1 MDIQQAEKI
10 LDKLAFLMEEKGGS
24 DLIITGECSPGI
36 KLNGKVQYIEGLTLT
51 SEAVENMA
59 KSKLSDGLYEQFE
72 RDLELNFMID
82 YPGKAQFRTNVFKQ
96 KDTVGMVLRR
106 IPVSIPSI
114 EALNLPE
121 YLRELASLKRG
132 LVLFTGGTGVGKST
146 SLASM
151 IDYRNRNF
159 ADHIITVEDPIEFV
173 HKSRKSIVCQREIGI
188 DTHSYAR
195 AMKSAL
201 RQAPDVLLVGEIRDM
216 EVMEQ
221 AMSFAETGHLV
232 FATLHATSAKL
243 TLERIVNLFPFERR
257 EKLLHDLSES
267 LNAVVCQRLMHA
279 ADGKGRVAALEIMT
293 VTPLIKMLIADGKL
307 AAIDDAMDRGTMRE
321 GIISFDKYI
330 LEKVKT
336 GQVTADEAIL
346 YVDSQNNF
354 STLLREEGL
363 DHLLSGN
370 EKTSSS
376 SSMDSWS
383 LEKSAEEEA
392 AERRAAEEKAKEEA
406 QQQSNLNS
414 GGGLIS

>member
-1 MDIQQAEKI
+1 MDIKEAEAI
-10 LDKLAFLMEEKGGS
+10 LDKLAFLMEDKGGS
-24 DLIITGECSPGI
+24 DLILTGECSPGL
-36 KLNGKVQYIEGLTLT
+36 KLDGKIQYIKSLTLS
-51 SEAVENMA
+51 SEAVEMMA
-59 KSKLSDGLYEQFE
+59 KSKLSEKLFNQFQDE
-72 RDLELNFMID
+72 LELNFMID

-106 IPVSIPSI
+106 IPIKIPTI
-114 EALNLPE
+114 EDLGLPT
-121 YLRELASLKRG
+121 YLKDLASLKRG

-159 ADHIITVEDPIEFV
+159 SDHIITVEDPIEFV

-216 EVMEQ
+216 EVMEA
-221 AMSFAETGHLV
+221 AMTFSETGHLV

-243 TLERIVNLFPFERR
+243 TLERIINLFPFERR

-279 ADGKGRVAALEIMT
+279 ADGKGRVAAIEIMT
-293 VTPLIKMLIADGKL
+293 ITPLIKMLIADGKL
-307 AAIDDAMDRGTMRE
+307 SAIDEAMERGSMRE
-321 GIISFDKYI
+321 GVITFDKYI
-330 LEKVKT
+330 LEKVRD
-336 GQVTADEAIL
+336 GRVTADEALL

-354 STLLREEGL
+354 KTLLREEGM
-363 DHLLSGN
+363 DHLLSGYEKN
-370 EKTSSS
+370 ENAT
-376 SSMDSWS
+376 DGWV
-383 LEKSAEEEA
+383 LEKSAEEEE
-392 AERRAAEEKAKEEA
+392 AERKKAEEEEA
-406 QQQSNLNS
+406 LS
-414 GGGLIS
+414 GNFSLH

>member
-1 MDIQQAEKI
+1 MDIQKAEAI
-10 LDKLAFLMEEKGGS
+10 LDKLAFLMEDKGGS

-36 KLNGKVQYIEGLTLT
+36 KLNGKVQYIDGLTL
-51 SEAVENMA
+51 SSDAVEQMA
-59 KSKLSDGLYEQFE
+59 RAKLSDTLFAQFE
-72 RDLELNFMID
+72 KDLELNFMID

-106 IPVSIPSI
+106 IPVNIPTI
-114 EALNLPE
+114 DELNLPE
-121 YLRELASLKRG
+121 YLRELASMKRG

-159 ADHIITVEDPIEFV
+159 SDHIITVEDPIEFV
-173 HKSRKSIVCQREIGI
+173 HQSRKSIVCQREIGI

-221 AMSFAETGHLV
+221 AMAFAETGHLV

-307 AAIDDAMDRGTMRE
+307 ATIDEAMERASMRE
-321 GIISFDKYI
+321 GVITFEKYI
-330 LEKVKT
+330 LGKVKD
-336 GQVTADEAIL
+336 GSVTADEAML

-363 DHLLSGN
+363 EHLLSGN
-370 EKTSSS
+370 EKAEN
-376 SSMDSWS
+376 SSMQSWS

-392 AERRAAEEKAKEEA
+392 AERKKAEEET
-406 QQQSNLNS
+406 NLN
-414 GGGLIS
+414 GGSI

>member
-1 MDIQQAEKI
+1 MDIQKAEAI

-36 KLNGKVQYIEGLTLT
+36 KLNGKVQYIEGLTL
-51 SEAVENMA
+51 SSAAVEMMA
-59 KSKLSDGLYEQFE
+59 RAKLSETLFAQFE
-72 RDLELNFMID
+72 KDLELNFMID

-106 IPVSIPSI
+106 IPVNIPTI
-114 EALNLPE
+114 DELNLPE
-121 YLRELASLKRG
+121 YLRELASMKRG

-151 IDYRNRNF
+151 IDYRNRHF

-173 HKSRKSIVCQREIGI
+173 HQSRKSIVCQREIGI

-221 AMSFAETGHLV
+221 AMAFAETGHLV

-307 AAIDDAMDRGTMRE
+307 STIDEAMERASMRE
-321 GIISFDKYI
+321 GVITFEKYI
-330 LEKVKT
+330 LDKVKE
-336 GQVTADEAIL
+336 GHVTADEAML

-363 DHLLSGN
+363 EHLLSSS
-370 EKTSSS
+370 EKVEASNIQA
-376 SSMDSWS
+376 WS

-392 AERRAAEEKAKEEA
+392 AERQKAKEEEA
-406 QQQSNLNS
+406 HMK
-414 GGGLIS
+414 GG

>member
-1 MDIQQAEKI
+1 MDIQKAEAI

-36 KLNGKVQYIEGLTLT
+36 KLNGKIQYIDGLTLS
-51 SEAVENMA
+51 SEAVDQMA
-59 KSKLSDGLYEQFE
+59 RAKLSDKLYAQFQE
-72 RDLELNFMID
+72 ELELNFMID

-106 IPVSIPSI
+106 IPVKIPTI
-114 EALNLPE
+114 EELNLPS
-121 YLRELASLKRG
+121 YLKDLASLKRG
-132 LVLFTGGTGVGKST
+132 LILFTGGTGVGKST

-159 ADHIITVEDPIEFV
+159 SDHIITVEDPIEFV
-173 HKSRKSIVCQREIGI
+173 HKSRGSIVCQREIGI

-221 AMSFAETGHLV
+221 AMTFSETGHLV

-243 TLERIVNLFPFERR
+243 TLERIINFFPFERR

-307 AAIDDAMDRGTMRE
+307 SSIDEAMDRASMRD
-321 GIISFDKYI
+321 GVITFDRYI
-330 LEKVKT
+330 LERVREGK
-336 GQVTADEAIL
+336 VTADEAML
-346 YVDSQNNF
+346 YVDSPNNF

-363 DHLLSGN
+363 DHLLAGN
-370 EKTSSS
+370 ERTESAGTS
-376 SSMDSWS
+376 SWS

-392 AERRAAEEKAKEEA
+392 ADAKAAEEEA
-406 QQQSNLNS
+406 QANNI
-414 GGGLIS
+414 G